1 MTEKPNTNL
10 FDLQLNLKT
19 YKQIEELAH
28 RRGYESASDYVRA
41 LILSDAFDLGER
53 LKIDDEGEP
62 TKNSHQAEN
71 CHS

>member
-1 MTEKPNTNL
+1 MTEKQNTNL

-19 YKQIEELAH
+19 YKQIEEIAH
-28 RRGYESASDYVRA
+28 RRGYDSPSDYVRS

-62 TKNSHQAEN
+62 TKNMDKTA
-71 CHS
+71 